1 MEEQLVGFCVW
12 LCTGC
17 FFSGMGIYIFL
28 SKKKKAFGFWA
39 NEDTFP
45 VENVRAYN
53 RALGK
58 LWIVFGMIFI
68 LLGLSLLKGQN
79 SLWILLSILGA
90 MLEAIGCMVVYILVI
105 ERKYRKK

>member
-1 MEEQLVGFCVW
+1 MEGQLLGFCVW

-28 SKKKKAFGFWA
+28 SKKEKTFGFWA
-39 NEDTFP
+39 NGDAFP
-45 VENVRAYN
+45 VANVRAYN

-58 LWIVFGMIFI
+58 LWIVFGIIFI
-68 LLGLSLLKGQN
+68 LLGLPFLKGQN
-79 SLWILLSILGA
+79 SPWILLSILGA
-90 MLEAIGCMVVYILVI
+90 MLEAIGCMAVYILVI